1 MRKNY
6 YIISDGK
13 LLRDENTIYFESQE
27 GRKPIPI
34 NAVYAIYALGSLTIT
49 SKAIS
54 YLAKEGICI
63 HFFNRYG
70 FYEGSF
76 YPRESLVSGE
86 VIVRQAEHYL
96 DREKRLYLAKSFVKG
111 AILNMAKVLSKSGE
125 DDSEVI
131 SVLQGLENAGSIP
144 EVMGI
149 EASAR
154 NSYYSKF
161 DAILKEMKFER
172 RSRQPPENEVNAMMS
187 FGNSLLYS
195 AILSEIYH
203 TQLSP
208 AISYLHEPSERRFSL
223 ALDIAEIFKPLLVDR
238 LVFSLVNTR
247 IIQKDDFE
255 REFNGILL
263 NETGKRKFVKAF
275 SERLEKTVKHK
286 ELGRNVS
293 YQRLIRLECYKLVKH
308 LLGIGKYSP
317 FVIWW

>member
-6 YIISDGK
+6 YIISDGR

-27 GRKPIPI
+27 GKKPIPI

-111 AILNMAKVLSKSGE
+111 AILNMARKSGE

-131 SVLQGLENAGSIP
+131 SALQGLENAKSIP

-238 LVFSLVNTR
+238 LVFSLVNNK

>member
-86 VIVRQAEHYL
+86 VLVRQAEHYL
-96 DREKRLYLAKSFVKG
+96 DREKRLYLAKSFVRG
-111 AILNMAKVLSKSGE
+111 EILNMAKVLSKSGE

-131 SVLQGLENAGSIP
+131 SALQGLENAGSIP

-247 IIQKDDFE
+247 MIQKDDFE